1 MEAQMKAAQS
11 QYDMAVNGA
20 RREDKLAAAA
30 QVGRA
35 KGAVQEVNSYIHETV
50 QIAQMEGEVMDIY
63 PDPKPPYT
71 SVASTVKN
79 LERKGYLKSTAKG
92 VSYLYSIKI
101 SKDKYRSKFMQSWVK
116 DYFHDSYRQMV
127 SFFAK
132 EQAISA
138 EDLREIL
145 KEIEKGKM

>member
-1 MEAQMKAAQS
+1 MEKLTKQEEDVMMLFWQLGKAC
-11 QYDMAVNGA
+11 
-20 RREDKLAAAA
+20 
-30 QVGRA
+30 
-35 KGAVQEVNSYIHETV
+35 YIR
-50 QIAQMEGEVMDIY
+50 EVMDIY

-101 SKDKYRSKFMQSWVK
+101 SKDKYRTAFMQTWVK

>member
-1 MEAQMKAAQS
+1 MEKLTKQEEDVMMLFWQLGKAC
-11 QYDMAVNGA
+11 
-20 RREDKLAAAA
+20 
-30 QVGRA
+30 
-35 KGAVQEVNSYIHETV
+35 YIR
-50 QIAQMEGEVMDIY
+50 EVMDIY

-101 SKDKYRSKFMQSWVK
+101 TKDKYRKTFMQTWVK

-132 EQAISA
+132 EENLS
-138 EDLREIL
+138 D
-145 KEIEKGKM
+145 KEISDIIDIINHQKS